1 MKRAAD
7 VVVSGGGVTG
17 TSIAYHLAERG
28 VDVVLVERGP
38 IAAGITGTS
47 GAIIRQHHSIPQL
60 AASAKYSLEV
70 FRDFEE
76 RIGGPAG
83 FVETGYVVI
92 VGPDHR
98 ATLETNLGA
107 LAAAGIDARLLEPAQ
122 LADLMPY
129 ADLTGVAGA
138 SYEPAAGFAD
148 GRLTAQ
154 TFATRAAAIGA
165 LIHEGVEVTA
175 IRTEHGRVAGV
186 DTTQGPI
193 DAPVV
198 VVAASTG
205 SPRLMRPLGFDF
217 PIAFER
223 EWICFVRRP
232 WSIRAPHPAGVDVLL
247 HGHFR
252 PDGGRVTLFGGETPP
267 EATIVEDP
275 EVFERRATDGDIALT
290 RRALS
295 TRFPAMAEAVSLG
308 GYGCVDD
315 VTPDWLPYLGR
326 VDGLDGLVVAY
337 GMSSHFFKHG
347 PAVGRSLAELIVDGR
362 SSVMDLGFFR
372 PERIAEGHPIRSPHP
387 YGNAA
392 TL

>member
-1 MKRAAD
+1 MKRAVD
-7 VVVSGGGVTG
+7 VVVIGGGVTG

-28 VDVVLVERGP
+28 VDVALLERGLV
-38 IAAGITGTS
+38 AEGITGTS

-70 FRDFEE
+70 FRDFEA

-92 VGPDHR
+92 VGADHR
-98 ATLETNLGA
+98 PTLEVNLRA
-107 LAAAGIDARLLEPAQ
+107 LAAAGIDARLLEPDQ

-129 ADLTGVAGA
+129 ADLTGVAAA
-138 SYEPAAGFAD
+138 SYEPGAGYAD

-154 TFATRAAAIGA
+154 TFASRAAELGA
-165 LIHEGVEVTA
+165 AIHEGIEVRS
-175 IRTEHGRVAGV
+175 IRADHGRVAGV
-186 DTTQGPI
+186 DTTHGPI

-205 SPRLMRPLGFDF
+205 SPRLVQPLGFDF
-217 PIAFER
+217 PVAFER

-232 WSIRAPHPAGVDVLL
+232 WAIREAHPAGVDLLL

-267 EATIVEDP
+267 EATIVDDP
-275 EVFERRATDGDIALT
+275 RLFERRVTDGDIALT
-290 RRALS
+290 RRALA
-295 TRFPAMAEAVSLG
+295 TRFPAMADAVSLG

-326 VDGLDGLVVAY
+326 VDGLDGLIAAY

-362 SSVMDLGFFR
+362 SSVMDLPFFR
-372 PERIAEGHPIRSPHP
+372 PERLAEGRPIRSPHP
-387 YGNAA
+387 YGTAS

>member
-1 MKRAAD
+1 MKRTAE
-7 VVVSGGGVTG
+7 VVVIGGGVTG
-17 TSIAYHLAERG
+17 TSIAWHLAERG
-28 VDVVLVERGP
+28 ADVALVERGRV
-38 IAAGITGTS
+38 AAGITGTS

-60 AASAKYSLEV
+60 AASARYSLEV

-98 ATLETNLGA
+98 STLETNLRA
-107 LAAAGIDARLLEPAQ
+107 LTAVGIDARLLEPAE
-122 LADLMPY
+122 LADVMPY

-138 SYEPAAGFAD
+138 SWEPAAGFAD

-154 TFATRAAAIGA
+154 TFATGAAQMGA
-165 LIHEGVEVTA
+165 GIHEGVEVTA
-175 IRTEHGRVAGV
+175 IRTEHGRVVGV
-186 DTTQGPI
+186 DTSAGPI

-205 SPRLMRPLGFDF
+205 SPRLMRRLGYDF
-217 PIAFER
+217 PVTFER

-232 WSIRAPHPAGVDVLL
+232 WSMRAPHPAGVDLLL

-252 PDGGRVTLFGGETPP
+252 PDGGRTTLFGGETPP
-267 EATIVEDP
+267 EAVIVDDP
-275 EVFERRATDGDIALT
+275 EVFERRATDGDIAQT
-290 RRALS
+290 RRALT
-295 TRFPAMAEAVSLG
+295 TRFPAMADAVGLG

-315 VTPDWLPYLGR
+315 VTPDWLPYLGH
-326 VDGLDGLVVAY
+326 VAGLDGLIAAY

-362 SSVMDLGFFR
+362 SSVLDLPFFR
-372 PERIAEGHPIRSPHP
+372 PERIAEGQPIRSPHP
-387 YGNAA
+387 YGTAA